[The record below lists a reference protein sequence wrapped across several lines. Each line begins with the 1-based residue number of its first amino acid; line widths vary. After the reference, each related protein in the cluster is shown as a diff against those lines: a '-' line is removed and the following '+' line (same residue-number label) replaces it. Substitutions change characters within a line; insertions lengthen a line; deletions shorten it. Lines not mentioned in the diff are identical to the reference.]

1 MIYRVCLLA
10 MVAIV
15 AGCGGDGSAAAEV
28 EQVSCSLDRAALE
41 EANWRQT
48 GEASTLARCKHEL
61 QQVAARGGPDACAA
75 HVRFA
80 LLDGESRRDPKF
92 AYLAL
97 SDLRRGA
104 GPACVAPI
112 DEALAKLS
120 AYRPSASESVAHE
133 AAMVASG
140 LAPIEKSVAR
150 AGVQAVSVEH
160 FQATDHARVV
170 IRFDAPIEYR
180 VSDESAFGK
189 GAIAIDFTGA
199 TPTFEPRS
207 LALTGIARRFN
218 IEAGPS
224 GMRVLIEPHS
234 KLQQRVFH
242 LPDPFRVVIDL
253 ARKITASRNPRQ
265 LQRVM
270 LDPGHGGHD
279 PGAIGGAGLRE
290 KDVALDIAHR
300 VAPLLSKHGVS
311 VSLTRD
317 DDRFVSLEERT
328 LRANA
333 FNADLFV
340 SIHCN
345 ASESRAQHGVETYV
359 LDTSRDSVANLV
371 AARENAS
378 SPAASAELGEIL
390 SNMRMADQSQRSV
403 RFGTLLQRSAVAAL
417 GLEHPHVRDG
427 GMKPAAFNV
436 LVGARM
442 PSVLFEASYISNP
455 LEESWLATERYR
467 ARLADAIVN
476 AVRAYRE
483 GR

>member
-1 MIYRVCLLA
+1 ME
-10 MVAIV
+10 
-15 AGCGGDGSAAAEV
+15 G
-28 EQVSCSLDRAALE
+28 
-41 EANWRQT
+41 
-48 GEASTLARCKHEL
+48 
-61 QQVAARGGPDACAA
+61 
-75 HVRFA
+75 F
-80 LLDGESRRDPKF
+80 SRRF
-92 AYLAL
+92 
-97 SDLRRGA
+97 SIEVG
-104 GPACVAPI
+104 
-112 DEALAKLS
+112 
-120 AYRPSASESVAHE
+120 
-133 AAMVASG
+133 SG
-140 LAPIEKSVAR
+140 
-150 AGVQAVSVEH
+150 
-160 FQATDHARVV
+160 
-170 IRFDAPIEYR
+170 
-180 VSDESAFGK
+180 
-189 GAIAIDFTGA
+189 
-199 TPTFEPRS
+199 
-207 LALTGIARRFN
+207 
-218 IEAGPS
+218 

-253 ARKITASRNPRQ
+253 AKRVSAPRTGRQ

-279 PGAIGGAGLRE
+279 PGAVGAAGLRE
-290 KDVALDIAHR
+290 KDVALEVAHR
-300 VAPLLSKHGVS
+300 VAPVLSRQGLA

-345 ASESRAQHGVETYV
+345 ASEARGQHGVETYV

-378 SPAASAELGEIL
+378 SAAASVELGGIL

-403 RFGTLLQRSAVAAL
+403 RLAKLLQRSAVAAL
-417 GLEHPHVRDG
+417 GIEYPHVRDG
-427 GMKPAAFNV
+427 GVKPAAFNV

-442 PSVLFEASYISNP
+442 PSVLFETSYISNP
-455 LEESWLATERYR
+455 QEEGWLASDRYR
-467 ARLADAIVN
+467 SRLADAIVN